1 MTSPKLSVTQPDGSR
16 LYVHPVTDEKA
27 PSVTTIM
34 KEGIAKPF
42 LTKAATGLSGKYAA
56 ENWDELHQMPSWER
70 VEMIRYA
77 SEREWG
83 KARDMGTAVHA
94 AIEAW
99 QKGEPHPAS
108 KETAP
113 YLNSFISF
121 MMDKQPEFL
130 ENEVTVWSRKHCY
143 AGTFDWMARM
153 NGHLYL
159 GDTKTG
165 KRVREEVGLQLAA
178 LAHADFILRDDG
190 TEEPVDFSHAV
201 LAALH
206 IRPRSWHLYEIDK
219 DEENWAAF
227 LACRELYSWIHE
239 TADDVL
245 RKVA

>member
-1 MTSPKLSVTQPDGSR
+1 MTSPKLAVEQPDGSR
-16 LYVHPVTDEKA
+16 LYVHPITCEKA

-56 ENWDELHQMPSWER
+56 ENWAELSELHPDNR

-83 KARDMGTAVHA
+83 IARDMGTKVHA

-130 ENEVTVWSRKHCY
+130 ESEVTVWSRRHQY
-143 AGTFDWMARM
+143 AGTFDWIARI
-153 NGHLYL
+153 GGKLTL

-165 KRVREEVGLQLAA
+165 KRVREEVGMQLAA

-190 TEEPVDFSHAV
+190 TEEPIPDFDG

-206 IRPRSWHLYEIDK
+206 IRPRSWHLYEIEK
-219 DEENWAAF
+219 DEENFAAF
-227 LACRELYSWIHE
+227 LACRELHSWIYE
-239 TADDVL
+239 TSGHVL